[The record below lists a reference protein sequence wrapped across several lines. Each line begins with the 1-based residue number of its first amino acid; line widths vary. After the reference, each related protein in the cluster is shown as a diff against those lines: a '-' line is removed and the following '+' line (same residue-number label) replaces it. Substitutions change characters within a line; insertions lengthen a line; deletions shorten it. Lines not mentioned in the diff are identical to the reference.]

1 MSSKSKALAAIVPTL
16 ASLDSEEQAALA
28 ILERIKTGR
37 EQVKQKTAA
46 DVTAEITGLLPRVG
60 KILGR
65 EINIGEL
72 LPMVAAI
79 AKGNPLFAYSKAPGD
94 RTQLS
99 TEEKAALTADMKARA
114 MALRAGQPAQ
124 PISQI
129 AAKHQ
134 VNVNTAANYKPTQ
147 AEYLAFPGTEDV
159 PSAYEKP
166 AAA

>member
-1 MSSKSKALAAIVPTL
+1 MSKIKSATPVAPSTLGAVEALRQQIAALT
-16 ASLDSEEQAALA
+16 EQANAA
-28 ILERIKTGR
+28 ETAVKVKT
-37 EQVKQKTAA
+37 EA
-46 DVTAEITGLLPRVG
+46 DVKAEITASMGRIG

-65 EINIGEL
+65 EINLGEL
-72 LPMVAAI
+72 LPIVSSVV
-79 AKGNPLFAYSKAPGD
+79 KGSPLFATSKAPGD

-114 MALRAGQPAQ
+114 MNLRAGQPAD

-129 AAKHQ
+129 AAKHG
-134 VNVNTAANYKPTQ
+134 VNVNTAANYKPTH